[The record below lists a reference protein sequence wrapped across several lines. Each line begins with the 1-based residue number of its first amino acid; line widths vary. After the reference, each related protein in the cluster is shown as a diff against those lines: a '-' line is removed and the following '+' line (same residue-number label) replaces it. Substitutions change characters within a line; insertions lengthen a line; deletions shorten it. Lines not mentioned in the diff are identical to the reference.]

1 MDFRAIID
9 DDYKLYDDYKFPK
22 RFDFNPR
29 IPGNYGTYRIND
41 FSSFVKDFD
50 LQILSII
57 LNNKL
62 YKQKEGLE
70 ALFQCINENL
80 ISPNRL
86 YEKVDDEV
94 FILLYKRYKYIWLLP
109 DILKEDENFMY
120 MLENY

>member
-9 DDYKLYDDYKFPK
+9 YDYKFPK
-22 RFDFNPR
+22 RFDYYDYNNMR
-29 IPGNYGTYRIND
+29 VLGNWETCRVND
-41 FSSFVKDFD
+41 FRDFVKDFD